1 MAEQSILGV
10 VESVERTTRIPPP
23 SPVEIV
29 VGGALETASVRLTA
43 DKDDLWMNLKRPWAR
58 EYLAMIA
65 ALQTHKRPV
74 QLTVERRE
82 DGSGEITGVKSTHV
96 MRVRHLSRLE
106 SGDVAVL
113 LRPSVAPRVLRSNSP
128 RFKEL
133 LQALEVAYEHQAQPN
148 NRNAY
153 VVVADGPTAREGLEL
168 QDVQPLQATMQPISA
183 TCPLVPMPQPLKT
196 ESQVRALVTVL
207 PDLAAAKNLFNA
219 MKALACDP
227 ANVQGVCT
235 PFAFPED
242 GCHTRAHQMCERL
255 LVDHNVVAAKVWVH
269 ASQQSDSGF
278 LSPETPFDPDCFVNW
293 TYHVAPLVRVKTG
306 SSRVWRVIDPS
317 LYTSATNLP
326 TIHKWKVRQKDP
338 HATHIITEA
347 ALFDNPP
354 SGPDSDDWDPN
365 FCFAPASLAEYQAS
379 LIQQVVNQQGKLPPY
394 CS

>member
-1 MAEQSILGV
+1 
-10 VESVERTTRIPPP
+10 
-23 SPVEIV
+23 
-29 VGGALETASVRLTA
+29 
-43 DKDDLWMNLKRPWAR
+43 
-58 EYLAMIA
+58 MIA

-106 SGDVAVL
+106 LGDVAVL

-235 PFAFPED
+235 PFAFRKTAAIRARIRCANVSLSITTSSRRRS
-242 GCHTRAHQMCERL
+242 GCMRPAIRLGLSLAGDAVRSGLLRELDVSRRTTRARQ
-255 LVDHNVVAAKVWVH
+255 D
-269 ASQQSDSGF
+269 
-278 LSPETPFDPDCFVNW
+278 
-293 TYHVAPLVRVKTG
+293 G

-326 TIHKWKVRQKDP
+326 TIHKWKVRQRIP

-354 SGPDSDDWDPN
+354 SGPDSDNSDPN

-379 LIQQVVNQQGKLPPY
+379 LIQQVVNQQGKLPPS